1 MKILVEGK
9 LDKLKE
15 VKFECDRCGCVFVA
29 NEMEYR
35 IEAEFTR
42 CYALMCECP
51 CCGMNVLI
59 NEALLIRPKGNR

>member
-29 NEMEYR
+29 NEMEYHVFGK
-35 IEAEFTR
+35 IDD
-42 CYALMCECP
+42 CYILEHDCP
-51 CCGMNVLI
+51 CYGISIQVGDDG
-59 NEALLIRPKGNR
+59 KHYW

>member
-15 VKFECDRCGCVFVA
+15 AKFECPRCGCVFVA

-35 IEAEFTR
+35 VLSENWYGHYTI
-42 CYALMCECP
+42 MCECP
-51 CCGMNVLI
+51 CCKMEVLI
-59 NEALLIRPKGNR
+59 SESRGY

>member
-35 IEAEFTR
+35 VIGENFYGHYTV
-42 CYALMCECP
+42 MCECP
-51 CCGMNVLI
+51 CCKMEVLMDHQ
-59 NEALLIRPKGNR
+59 LGYSL

>member
-35 IEAEFTR
+35 VLSKNWAGD
-42 CYALMCECP
+42 YAVLSCECP
-51 CCGMNVLI
+51 CCKMEVLRR
-59 NEALLIRPKGNR
+59 EPMEY

>member
-15 VKFECDRCGCVFVA
+15 IKFECDRCGCVFVA

-35 IEAEFTR
+35 AKAEFYGYYTV
-42 CYALMCECP
+42 MCECP
-51 CCGMNVLI
+51 CCRMNVLV
-59 NEALLIRPKGNR
+59 EKVKGH

>member
-35 IEAEFTR
+35 AEAEFYGYYT
-42 CYALMCECP
+42 AMCECP
-51 CCGMNVLI
+51 CCRMNVLMDHQ
-59 NEALLIRPKGNR
+59 LGYSL